1 VAGARGPGCPRSLLT
16 LCLITDRR
24 RLLAALGWPDESWA
38 DALLAQIEGAI
49 AGGIDVVQIREAGL
63 PARELARFARQCLNA
78 VSDSRVRLI
87 INDRLDVALAAHAH
101 GVHLREDGITITD
114 ARRLTQRDFVVGRSV
129 HAPATAARARSA
141 DYMIAGSVFES
152 ASKPGQP
159 ASLGL
164 EGLRAV
170 VRAAEECPVWAVGG
184 ISAAHAGEVIACGV
198 SGVAA
203 IGAFLPRART
213 SAVASEVQKRT
224 EAMRFLL
231 TQ

>member
-1 VAGARGPGCPRSLLT
+1 
-16 LCLITDRR
+16 
-24 RLLAALGWPDESWA
+24 
-38 DALLAQIEGAI
+38 
-49 AGGIDVVQIREAGL
+49 VVQIRETGL
-63 PARELARFARQCLNA
+63 PARDLARLARQCVNA
-78 VSDSRVRLI
+78 ASDSRVRFI
-87 INDRLDVALAAHAH
+87 INDRLDVALATHAH
-101 GVHLREDGITITD
+101 GVHLREDSITIAD
-114 ARRLTQRDFVVGRSV
+114 ARRLSHRDFIVGRSV

-141 DYMIAGSVFES
+141 DYMIAGSVLES
-152 ASKPGQP
+152 ASKPGRP

-184 ISAAHAGEVIACGV
+184 ISAAHLGEVVACGV

-213 SAVASEVQKRT
+213 SAVASEVKKMT
-224 EAMRFLL
+224 ETLRFLL

>member
-1 VAGARGPGCPRSLLT
+1 M
-16 LCLITDRR
+16 
-24 RLLAALGWPDESWA
+24 
-38 DALLAQIEGAI
+38 LAQIEGAI
-49 AGGIDVVQIREAGL
+49 AGGIDVVQIRETGL
-63 PARELARFARQCLNA
+63 PARELARFARHCLNA
-78 VSDSRVRLI
+78 ARDSRVRFI
-87 INDRLDVALAAHAH
+87 INDRLDVALTTRAH
-101 GVHLREDGITITD
+101 GVHLREDSVTIAD
-114 ARRLTQRDFVVGRSV
+114 ARRLSHRDFVVGRSV

-152 ASKPGQP
+152 ASKAGGP

-170 VRAAEECPVWAVGG
+170 IRTAEDCPVWAVGG
-184 ISAAHAGEVIACGV
+184 ISAAHADEVIACGV

-213 SAVASEVQKRT
+213 TAVASEVQKVT
-224 EAMRFLL
+224 ETLRFVL